1 MNPMRLITYA
11 VLTSVVTLVAMG
23 GAGFY
28 VGYSA
33 GRGDMN
39 GLNELKALIAA
50 GGSPEN
56 AAAIAEV
63 LKQQVASQPAPAPA
77 PEVNLSPVLDEI
89 RSMGAQIGKLEKST
103 AAIASAPPPAPQVVD
118 RVVEKVKD
126 DPKAK
131 QELASVKQ
139 LLNEAN
145 EQYQG
150 CKANLT
156 TLEAKLDEAKNAPTQ
171 VALAT
176 QDVREDAQAAT
187 GRDPASVVLFDNVL
201 LKRDQ
206 KKVYND
212 VDVALSLNSIASRSA
227 KVVVNQQSLGIS
239 FGERKIFQHRDV
251 TCELVLM
258 ETDLEG
264 GKARFSIACK
274 R

>member
-1 MNPMRLITYA
+1 MHPMRLITYA
-11 VLTSVVTLVAMG
+11 LLTSVASLVAMG
-23 GAGFY
+23 GVGFY

-33 GRGDMN
+33 GRGDL
-39 GLNELKALIAA
+39 GELKALIAA
-50 GGSPEN
+50 GGSAEN
-56 AAAIAEV
+56 AAALAEA
-63 LKQQVASQPAPAPA
+63 LKAQSVAQAAPAAAPPAPP

-89 RSMGAQIGKLEKST
+89 RSMSAQIGKLEKNAT
-103 AAIASAPPPAPQVVD
+103 AAPPQVVD
-118 RVVEKVKD
+118 RLVEKIKE
-126 DPKAK
+126 DPKTK
-131 QELASVKQ
+131 QELASVK
-139 LLNEAN
+139 LLLSEAN

-150 CKANLT
+150 CKQNLT
-156 TLEAKLDEAKNAPTQ
+156 TLEAKLEEVKNSPPTQ
-171 VALAT
+171 VAMA
-176 QDVREDAQAAT
+176 QPEIREDVQP

-206 KKVYND
+206 KKVYSD

>member
-11 VLTSVVTLVAMG
+11 VLTSVVSLVAMG
-23 GAGFY
+23 GVGFY

-39 GLNELKALIAA
+39 ELKALITA

-63 LKQQVASQPAPAPA
+63 LKQQVANQAAPAPAPAAPA
-77 PEVNLSPVLDEI
+77 PEVNFAPVLDEI
-89 RSMGAQIGKLEKST
+89 RSMSAQIGKLEKNAT
-103 AAIASAPPPAPQVVD
+103 PAPPQVVD
-118 RVVEKVKD
+118 RVVEKVKE

-131 QELASVKQ
+131 QELASVK
-139 LLNEAN
+139 LLLSEAN

-150 CKANLT
+150 CKASLT
-156 TLEAKLDEAKNAPTQ
+156 TLEAKFDDIKNAPPQQ
-171 VALAT
+171 VAMV
-176 QDVREDAQAAT
+176 QPDVRPDAPPA
-187 GRDPASVVLFDNVL
+187 RDNASVVLFDNVL
-201 LKRDQ
+201 LKREQ
-206 KKVYND
+206 KKVYSD
-212 VDVALSLNSIASRSA
+212 VDVAISLNSIASRSA
-227 KVVVNQQSLGIS
+227 KVVVNQQALGIS

>member
-1 MNPMRLITYA
+1 MHPMRLITYA
-11 VLTSVVTLVAMG
+11 LLTSVVSLVAMG

-33 GRGDMN
+33 GRGDIS
-39 GLNELKALIAA
+39 ELKALITA
-50 GGSPEN
+50 GGSSEN
-56 AAAIAEV
+56 AAALAEA
-63 LKQQVASQPAPAPA
+63 LKQQSAAAQVAPAPTPAPA

-89 RSMGAQIGKLEKST
+89 RSMSAQIGKLEKNAT
-103 AAIASAPPPAPQVVD
+103 PAPPQVVD
-118 RVVEKVKD
+118 RVVERLKE
-126 DPKAK
+126 DPKTK
-131 QELASVKQ
+131 LELASVKQ
-139 LLNEAN
+139 LLSEAN
-145 EQYQG
+145 AQYQG
-150 CKANLT
+150 CKQNLT
-156 TLEAKLDEAKNAPTQ
+156 TLEAKFDEVKNAPTQ
-171 VALAT
+171 VAMA
-176 QDVREDAQAAT
+176 QPEVREDVQPA
-187 GRDPASVVLFDNVL
+187 RDPASVVLFDNVL

-206 KKVYND
+206 KKVYSD